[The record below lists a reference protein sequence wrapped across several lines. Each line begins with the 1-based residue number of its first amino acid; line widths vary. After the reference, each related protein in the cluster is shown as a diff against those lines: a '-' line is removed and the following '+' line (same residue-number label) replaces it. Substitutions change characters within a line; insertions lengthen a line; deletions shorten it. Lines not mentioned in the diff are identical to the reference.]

1 MLTIVNVVTT
11 PAGEILRNR
20 LVPESMT
27 ITFPDASAVRLVG
40 ASNVADVPTALL
52 ELPATPVPA

>member
-1 MLTIVNVVTT
+1 M
-11 PAGEILRNR
+11 RNR